1 MRRQT
6 IAWNVIGVLGLIG
19 CSDPDGSE
27 PGANNGGS
35 GAVTSGAG
43 ASGGSAPQAGGASS
57 TGGSGGGAGSSTSGG
72 AGAQGGTTSA
82 GGSAGSGTG
91 GGAGTG
97 GSGLGGGGPID
108 YELDCGADGIVL
120 EGHGPPAN
128 RINYTIVGD
137 GYNAADL
144 ETVYPMHL
152 QEMLNGHGTAGQN
165 GYVAGRFA
173 AESEPYKTYRNFI
186 NICALKTVSV
196 DSGITEGDGEGWG
209 VGCTGAP
216 NTAFDGCGNDSSRLG
231 YITNDKVYAA
241 VDSMMPAATETD
253 WVAVVMNDSEWWNS
267 GGIPMVWSGGH
278 GDAAL
283 AASHEGGHGFFH
295 LGDEYGDC
303 GGGRINT
310 AGSADSGGKW
320 NHWVGFDQT
329 PGTGEQGAFECEGS
343 GNYRPSD
350 ASVMNS
356 LWESAW
362 LNAISLEQAVRDIYE
377 IVDPIDSSTPAN
389 TTTPMVLEVKVVD
402 PAVIAVDWTVDGSPA
417 GTGATFDAT
426 TLASGTHEVVARA
439 HDDTPWV
446 PMDTPHGREELE
458 QTVEWTITVP

>member
-1 MRRQT
+1 MRKKA
-6 IAWNVIGVLGLIG
+6 IAWTVLGVLVLMG
-19 CSDPDGSE
+19 CGDPDGSAG
-27 PGANNGGS
+27 PGANGGS
-35 GAVTSGAG
+35 GAAASGSGGNAGSASETGGGGSVSGGSGG
-43 ASGGSAPQAGGASS
+43 ASGSSS
-57 TGGSGGGAGSSTSGG
+57 TGGSGGTAPS
-72 AGAQGGTTSA
+72 
-82 GGSAGSGTG
+82 GGSAGAGGGGTG
-91 GGAGTG
+91 GAGGT
-97 GSGLGGGGPID
+97 GLGGGGPIE
-108 YELDCGADGIVL
+108 YALDCGTSGIVL
-120 EGHGPPAN
+120 EGHGPPEN

-152 QEMLNGHGTAGQN
+152 EEMLNGHGTPGSQ

-173 AESEPYKTYRNFI
+173 PESEPYKTYRNFI
-186 NICALKTVSV
+186 NICALKVESV
-196 DSGITEGDGEGWG
+196 DSGIVEGNGEGYG

-231 YITNDKVYAA
+231 YITNDKVYDA
-241 VDSMMPAATETD
+241 VEAMMPATTETD

-295 LGDEYGDC
+295 LGDEYGNC
-303 GGGRINT
+303 GGNRINV
-310 AGSADSGGKW
+310 ASSQDSGGKW

-362 LNAISLEQAVRDIYE
+362 LNSISLEQAVRDIYE
-377 IVDPIDSSTPAN
+377 IVDPIDSSTAAT
-389 TTTPMVLEVKVVD
+389 TTTPMVLEVKVID
-402 PAVIAVDWTVDGSPA
+402 PAVIAVDWTVDGNPA
-417 GTGATFDAT
+417 GSGATFDAT
-426 TLASGTHEVVARA
+426 TLPSGAHEIVARA